1 MSDENVVSFGGSNRR
16 RKKVTEESQPK
27 EEIKVDESKTED
39 NEYHE
44 SYVMSAGD
52 RSRYLYIDCEFTGL
66 KKNTQL
72 ISIAVVDADGRSF
85 YGEVKGIKTESLD
98 PWIQENVI
106 GNLLHPDTVEEGDH
120 WSIEGSKA
128 KVKASLLKWL
138 EYYKDRKIMQ
148 IVSDCGHYD
157 FVLFIDLVAGNA
169 LNLTPD
175 KSDLPVAIS
184 PVLHD
189 INQDMASSIKT
200 YHGADLTGF
209 IPDFSAFDINREE
222 AVGAEDVE
230 AKHNSLHDAY
240 IIRQIHQYIWQL

>member
-1 MSDENVVSFGGSNRR
+1 
-16 RKKVTEESQPK
+16 
-27 EEIKVDESKTED
+27 
-39 NEYHE
+39 
-44 SYVMSAGD
+44 
-52 RSRYLYIDCEFTGL
+52 
-66 KKNTQL
+66 
-72 ISIAVVDADGRSF
+72 
-85 YGEVKGIKTESLD
+85 
-98 PWIQENVI
+98 
-106 GNLLHPDTVEEGDH
+106 
-120 WSIEGSKA
+120 
-128 KVKASLLKWL
+128 
-138 EYYKDRKIMQ
+138 MQ

-169 LNLTPD
+169 LDLTAD
-175 KSDLPVAIS
+175 KSNIPVAIS

-222 AVGAEDVE
+222 AVGAEDVD